1 MAFHFC
7 FSKTVLQSKHCQ
19 SLLIVTQ
26 IYGKGTAK
34 SLGSHFSMAVPS
46 SFVGLLSALC
56 FLSIISEKISP
67 NSGNSATTISG

>member
-1 MAFHFC
+1 MDFHFC
-7 FSKTVLQSKHCQ
+7 FSKTVLQSRHRQ
-19 SLLIVTQ
+19 SLLILTQ

-34 SLGSHFSMAVPS
+34 SLGSHFSMTVSS

-56 FLSIISEKISP
+56 FLSIILEKISP